1 MASLETLFVTT
12 VYRAALIGR
21 GADAFR
27 REVAKSCLAIAAA
40 DGAGQTWC
48 RSQGYPGYTSY
59 ASLNDLP
66 RRDPIFQDIEDAL
79 AQHVTAFTKSIE
91 LDLGGRRLGLDS
103 LWINVLAP
111 GGHHAAHI
119 HPQSIVS
126 GTYYVSLPAGAA
138 GLKFED
144 PRLPLMMAAPPR
156 KPRGARA
163 HRSFVEMHPK
173 PGDVLLWESY
183 LRHEVPVNN
192 GRTDRISVSFNYG
205 WA

>member
-12 VYRAALIGR
+12 VYRAPLVKR
-21 GADAFR
+21 GADDMR
-27 REVAKSCLAIAAA
+27 RNLRKSCEALAAA
-40 DGAGQTWC
+40 DHAGQSWC
-48 RSQGYPGYTSY
+48 RNEGYPGYTSY

-66 RRDPIFQDIEDAL
+66 RRDPAFQDLKDAL
-79 AQHVTAFTKSIE
+79 ASHVAAFTRMLD

-103 LWINVLAP
+103 LWVNVLAP

-126 GTYYVSLPAGAA
+126 GTYYVSLPPGAA

-156 KPRGARA
+156 KARA
-163 HRSFVEMHPK
+163 SQQNRSFVEMHPK
-173 PGDVLLWESY
+173 PGDLLLWESY

-192 GRTDRISVSFNYG
+192 GRSERISVSFNYG

>member
-1 MASLETLFVTT
+1 MASSETLFVTT
-12 VYRAALIGR
+12 VYRSPLLKR
-21 GADAFR
+21 GAGEMR
-27 REVAKSCLAIAAA
+27 RMLQTSAEALAAA
-40 DGAGQTWC
+40 DHAGRTWC
-48 RSQGYPGYTSY
+48 RNEGYPGYTSY

-66 RRDPIFQDIEDAL
+66 RRDPAFEDLETAL
-79 AQHVTAFTKSIE
+79 TPHVDTFVRLLD
-91 LDLGGRRLGLDS
+91 LDLGGRKLGLDS
-103 LWINVLAP
+103 LWVNVLAP

-119 HPQSIVS
+119 HPQSIIS
-126 GTYYVSLPAGAA
+126 GTYYVSLPPGAA

-156 KPRGARA
+156 KAKASRGN
-163 HRSFVEMHPK
+163 RSFVEMHPR

-192 GRTDRISVSFNYG
+192 GRSERISVSFNYG

>member
-1 MASLETLFVTT
+1 MATTATLFVTT
-12 VYRAALIGR
+12 VYRSALLKR
-21 GADAFR
+21 GADEMR
-27 REVAKSCLAIAAA
+27 RTLSRSADALAAA
-40 DGAGQTWC
+40 DHAGQAWC
-48 RSQGYPGYTSY
+48 RNEGYPGYTSY

-66 RRDPIFQDIEDAL
+66 RRDPAFQDLEDAL
-79 AQHVTAFTKSIE
+79 EPHVATFVKLLD
-91 LDLGGRRLGLDS
+91 LDLGGRKLGLDS
-103 LWINVLAP
+103 LWVNVLAP

-126 GTYYVSLPAGAA
+126 GTYYVSLPHGAA

-156 KPRGARA
+156 KARA
-163 HRSFVEMHPK
+163 SPQNRSFVEMHPK

-192 GRTDRISVSFNYG
+192 GKSDRISVSFNYG